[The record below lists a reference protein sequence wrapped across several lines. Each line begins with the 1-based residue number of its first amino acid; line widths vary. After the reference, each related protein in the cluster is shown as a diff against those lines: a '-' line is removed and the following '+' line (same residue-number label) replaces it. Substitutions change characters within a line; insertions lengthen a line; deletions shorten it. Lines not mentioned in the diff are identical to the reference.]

1 MADNKITEYNSH
13 AAPATGD
20 QFFMIGASE
29 EYRIDYDALA
39 NAILNKLTSKTYSGI
54 NNNVI
59 DAIAALNSRLTN
71 SFYIKATGQSG
82 SANNTLKITPTG
94 ADTLEHLIFAYGYG
108 AGQKMFCFIMYARK
122 SSNIISILNLS
133 SALEGTASFDSDGN
147 ILVELSNWM
156 SGYIFSRHEVNV
168 SYMSS

>member
-54 NNNVI
+54 SNNVI
-59 DAIAALNSRLTN
+59 DAIAALNSRLPHLN
-71 SFYIKATGQSG
+71 YINASSFEEATSLQ
-82 SANNTLKITPTG
+82 T
-94 ADTLEHLIFAYGYG
+94 DTYL
-108 AGQKMFCFIMYARK
+108 
-122 SSNIISILNLS
+122 NIIDVLGTVDSPNSSYNRWFGFQYLNGTKKYGFQIAFS
-133 SALEGTASFDSDGN
+133 FGISALYMRRRNNSDTWTEWTA
-147 ILVELSNWM
+147 IQ
-156 SGYIFSRHEVNV
+156 
-168 SYMSS
+168 

>member
-54 NNNVI
+54 NNNLI
-59 DAIAALNSRLTN
+59 DAIAALNSKLRAISPTLVAPAAAPVLGMF
-71 SFYIKATGQSG
+71 SHLPLYRFMPHRACFLLLRKASALPSAGTSSG
-82 SANNTLKITPTG
+82 IPQW
-94 ADTLEHLIFAYGYG
+94 HP
-108 AGQKMFCFIMYARK
+108 RHP
-122 SSNIISILNLS
+122 S
-133 SALEGTASFDSDGN
+133 SA
-147 ILVELSNWM
+147 
-156 SGYIFSRHEVNV
+156 
-168 SYMSS
+168 